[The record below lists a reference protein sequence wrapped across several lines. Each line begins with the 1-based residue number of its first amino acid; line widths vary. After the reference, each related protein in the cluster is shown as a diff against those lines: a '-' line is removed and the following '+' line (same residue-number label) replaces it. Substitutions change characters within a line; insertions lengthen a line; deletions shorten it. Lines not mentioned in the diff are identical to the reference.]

1 MADREQQVLQRAYK
15 LQAKKGPNG
24 NEYVVRGAEV
34 FCGWGTKSCVLNL
47 PIDHGV
53 STDDNRPLIT
63 HKDCTSANISGFG
76 TCRFSDEPCRPVLNQ
91 WEYSER
97 NDKIFNRRTLENEYA
112 VTRNSTA
119 VCKNASVQGASPA
132 ARVAFASSGQTAPD
146 YTDKELEHAIDIY
159 EDVSR
164 RWWRG
169 NDGRDF
175 LGYIKPAHTGIY
187 NFRVRVENMEN
198 YQGGSLFIYQT
209 EGWLKKRFQYVGAYD
224 LTIFA
229 DSSKEV
235 WNVCTDI
242 VLKKGVNYYFEVDF
256 PNLDY
261 FSYSLTGNQDLGEL
275 GGEIEDKQ
283 KREALEK
290 EGFSTTKISAMWVIG
305 SEFEQFYQKE
315 YGVFVNENGGM
326 VPVVVLYLNTWYREL
341 LSSALLRYLNN
352 DKLLIS
358 RDFLSKATTVGGVVT
373 TIASYVN
380 VGSAVVSVASY
391 LCTAVGAIITFLPD
405 SKIEALQ
412 KKLAENESREPIK
425 VCIYLRHSDSVYY
438 MDHPLGAAAAPD
450 PVSLEYE
457 DFSEYEPEKLI
468 QIKGVK
474 YLKGTWQYFYGFD
487 PRLVERP
494 DVIDDIYNQMKPIL
508 EKVDKENK

>member
-1 MADREQQVLQRAYK
+1 LADREQQVLQRAYK

-76 TCRFSDEPCRPVLNQ
+76 TCRFSDEPCRPVLNK

-209 EGWLKKRFQYVGAYD
+209 EGWLKKTFKYVGAYD

-229 DSSKEV
+229 DPGKEV

-261 FSYSLTGNQDLGEL
+261 FSYSLTGNQDLGEI
-275 GGEIEDKQ
+275 GGISETVKED
-283 KREALEK
+283 EL
-290 EGFSTTKISAMWVIG
+290 STTKISAMWVTDP
-305 SEFEQFYQKE
+305 EFEQFYQKE
-315 YGVFVNENGGM
+315 YEMFVNENWKRI
-326 VPVVVLYLNTWYREL
+326 PVVVLYLDTWYREL
-341 LSSALLRYLNN
+341 LSSALNRYLND

-358 RDFLSKATTVGGVVT
+358 SDFLSKATTVGGVVT

-405 SKIEALQ
+405 GKIKALQ
-412 KKLAENESREPIK
+412 KKLYENESTEPIK
-425 VCIYLRHSDSVYY
+425 VCIYLRDTNAESYL
-438 MDHPLGAAAAPD
+438 DHQVGVVSMVD
-450 PVSLEYE
+450 PVDLEYE
-457 DFSEYEPEKLI
+457 DFSEYELKKLI

>member
-76 TCRFSDEPCRPVLNQ
+76 TCRFSDEPCRPVLNK

-159 EDVSR
+159 EDASR

-209 EGWLKKRFQYVGAYD
+209 EGWLKKTFKYVGAYD

-229 DSSKEV
+229 DPGKEV

-256 PNLDY
+256 PDLDY
-261 FSYSLTGNQDLGEL
+261 FSYSLTGNQELGEL

-283 KREALEK
+283 KSEALEK
-290 EGFSTTKISAMWVIG
+290 EGFSTTKTFAMWVTG

-315 YGVFVNENGGM
+315 YEMFVNENQRNIPM
-326 VPVVVLYLNTWYREL
+326 VVWYLDTWYREL
-341 LSSALLRYLNN
+341 LSSVLLRYLN
-352 DKLLIS
+352 DDELSIS
-358 RDFLSKATTVGGVVT
+358 SDFLSKATTVGGVVT
-373 TIASYVN
+373 TIAGFVFPPSK
-380 VGSAVVSVASY
+380 AVSVVSY

-405 SKIEALQ
+405 SKIKALQ
-412 KKLAENESREPIK
+412 KKLAENESTEPIK
-425 VCIYLRHSDSVYY
+425 VCISLHYPNPLYY
-438 MDHPLGAAAAPD
+438 MDHPLGAAGIPD
-450 PVSLEYE
+450 PYFVLEYE

-474 YLKGTWQYFYGFD
+474 YLKGTWQYFYGFKSYITD
-487 PRLVERP
+487 RAKLINNIYGQIKSVLKG
-494 DVIDDIYNQMKPIL
+494 IDQ
-508 EKVDKENK
+508 